1 MNYETKPRSE
11 INPPLP
17 LKKNVI
23 CTKQALEGVAWEGWQ
38 TQKIKLKK
46 REVKRKK

>member
-17 LKKNVI
+17 LKKMSFAPN
-23 CTKQALEGVAWEGWQ
+23 KPWKELHGRDG
-38 TQKIKLKK
+38 KPKKLN
-46 REVKRKK
+46 